1 MEGEE
6 EETQIPKASSRHI
19 KKRAL
24 RNKSLTI
31 SFNEKDLRDYVTGF
45 HKRKKKRRK
54 EAQQQLAE
62 KERLRRIERRKKV
75 KAEREYVMYGGAPQ
89 VNNNPEHHE
98 NGGETEDEETE
109 EAEPI
114 SGPIDDL
121 FFMTMGICN
130 LRVFDDG
137 FSIYEGTRMYDN
149 EDMTITVTTSEITNE
164 ATDVLKETAV
174 SSPRQSNETKN
185 KHSLAATPKQ
195 CNRVAKNT
203 SLPRMRKKR
212 DKGKGKKSRNVR

>member
-114 SGPIDDL
+114 SG
-121 FFMTMGICN
+121 
-130 LRVFDDG
+130 
-137 FSIYEGTRMYDN
+137 TRMYDN
-149 EDMTITVTTSEITNE
+149 EDMTITVTTSEISNE
-164 ATDVLKETAV
+164 ATDVLKETAL
-174 SSPRQSNETKN
+174 SSPRRSNETKN

-203 SLPRMRKKR
+203 SLPKMRKKR